1 MTRNLARG
9 CAVGRFKN
17 KTVLVTGAGG
27 GMGVSH
33 VRAFHAAGAD
43 VVIGDRVPE
52 RGTRL
57 AAELGER
64 AMAVTL
70 DVRDERQWADA
81 VAASE
86 RRFGPVS
93 VLVNNAG
100 VPQAAATVE
109 RTELAD
115 WQRLLDINV
124 TGQFLGIRA
133 VTPSMRRGGGGSIVN
148 IASSMANTGTPYF
161 AAYTTSKWAL
171 RGLTRTAA
179 MELGR
184 DGIRVNSI
192 HPGAVSTPFITEP
205 AVPGA
210 APIAAAYTPEP
221 FAIPRVGKP
230 GDVTRM
236 VLFVASDDAA
246 YATGSEFVVDGG
258 LLLGPA
264 LRYEEQRG
272 EDQRGGGRRSEHGQP
287 EAPRREDQRGEHRQP
302 GAPHRESG
310 EA

>member
-1 MTRNLARG
+1 MR
-9 CAVGRFKN
+9 RFEN
-17 KTVLVTGAGG
+17 KTVLVTGAGR

-33 VRAFHAAGAD
+33 VRAFHAEGAR
-43 VVIGDRVPE
+43 VVIGDRNLE
-52 RGTRL
+52 RGAGL

-64 AMAVTL
+64 ALAVTL

-81 VAASE
+81 VAAAE
-86 RRFGPVS
+86 ERFGPVS

-109 RTELAD
+109 HTELAD

-148 IASSMANTGTPYF
+148 IASSMANTATPYF

-184 DGIRVNSI
+184 DGIRVNSV
-192 HPGAVSTPFITEP
+192 HPGAVATAFITEP
-205 AVPGA
+205 AAPGA
-210 APIAAAYTPEP
+210 APIADAYTPDP
-221 FAIPRVGKP
+221 FAIPRVGQP
-230 GDVTRM
+230 EDVTRLT
-236 VLFVASDDAA
+236 LFVASDDAA

-264 LRYEEQRG
+264 LRYDAPDAADAAAQR
-272 EDQRGGGRRSEHGQP
+272 ET
-287 EAPRREDQRGEHRQP
+287 EA
-302 GAPHRESG
+302 A
-310 EA
+310 